1 MEKLLVTAEEAAESL
16 GIGRSKVYE
25 LIRTGQVAW
34 VRIGSCRRI
43 AITELAAV
51 IERLSSTSPTG
62 L

>member
-25 LIRTGQVAW
+25 LIRTGQIPS

-43 AITELAAV
+43 ATIDVLAL
-51 IERLSSTSPTG
+51 IDRLREEAQP
-62 L
+62 